1 MPAAK
6 ARSVIVRDAG
16 YAGGVGSA
24 GAGGLPLF
32 GTLVPLGRGRSSAD
46 GGPQPGIATRLVNLQ
61 AQPLPALGLL
71 LLALWPHGAWMAR
84 RLTDGSDEPWG
95 VLAIVT
101 VLAMVSRDARRLV
114 MPRSAVLMASAL
126 LALASTVVLAWLPP
140 LVAAGM
146 GLLALALFLAGA
158 LPQRA
163 GAALT
168 TLVLL
173 ALPIIASLQFYLGYP
188 LRVATAQAAAPLLA
202 LFGIA
207 AQPAGAALVWRDIT
221 VLIDAPCAGI
231 GMLWVGSFTAALLS
245 YLADAPAR
253 RTALNALA
261 AAAIVFA
268 ANVLRNVLLF
278 FPEAGL
284 LPAPAWAHAAV
295 GLAAFAAAVAA
306 IVRITQIPGPAIAPR
321 SVSNTPAPT
330 AVRVLV
336 VGACLAAAAVPVLAQ
351 MLRETTAPAHSAARA
366 SARAAIEWPTRFR
379 GQPLTQLALTPV
391 DARFAARFP
400 GVIARFA
407 AGREQIV
414 LRHVFHATRQLHP
427 AADCFRAA
435 GYSVEAPRASTADDG
450 SRYACFVA
458 QRGEGAAAERLRVC
472 ERIVRAEGDVGAEA
486 RAGAESPSP
495 VNAAAGPSAT
505 TEWTD
510 VSAWYWAALRGGGP
524 WWAIT
529 VITPLDDR

>member
-1 MPAAK
+1 L
-6 ARSVIVRDAG
+6 
-16 YAGGVGSA
+16 Y
-24 GAGGLPLF
+24 GA
-32 GTLVPLGRGRSSAD
+32 LVPLGAAGATARAVSCAQMSS
-46 GGPQPGIATRLVNLQ
+46 RLAGLQ
-61 AQPLPALGLL
+61 THPLAALGLL
-71 LLALWPHGAWMAR
+71 LLALWPHGVWMAR

-95 VLAIVT
+95 ALAIVT
-101 VLAMVSRDARRLV
+101 VLALVSRDGRRLV
-114 MPRSAVLMASAL
+114 LPPPALLLASAL
-126 LALASTVVLAWLPP
+126 LALASTVALAWLPP
-140 LVAAGM
+140 LAAAGV

-207 AQPAGAALVWRDIT
+207 VQPAGAALVWRDVT

-231 GMLWVGSFTAALLS
+231 GMLWVGSYTAALLS

-253 RTALNALA
+253 RTLLNGLA

-278 FPEAGL
+278 LPEAGL

-295 GLAAFAAAVAA
+295 GLAAFALAVAA
-306 IVRITQIPGPAIAPR
+306 IVRITQIPGPAIVPR
-321 SVSNTPAPT
+321 PVTNMPVPVG
-330 AVRVLV
+330 VRVLV
-336 VGACLAAAAVPVLAQ
+336 VGACLAAAGVPVLAQ
-351 MLRETTAPAHSAARA
+351 VLRDDTASAHSAARA
-366 SARAAIEWPTRFR
+366 SARAAIEWPTHFR

-400 GVIARFA
+400 GVIARFST
-407 AGREQIV
+407 GREQIV
-414 LRHVFHATRQLHP
+414 LRHVVHATRQLHP

-435 GYSVEAPRASTADDG
+435 GYAVDAPRASTADDG
-450 SRYACFVA
+450 SRYACFTA
-458 QRGEGAAAERLRVC
+458 HRGDGAAQQRLRVC
-472 ERIVRAEGDVGAEA
+472 ERIERAEGRLAVGERA
-486 RAGAESPSP
+486 RDASASVVAPTANSAMDAATAP
-495 VNAAAGPSAT
+495 AAATA
-505 TEWTD
+505 WTD

-524 WWAIT
+524 WWAVT

>member
-1 MPAAK
+1 MSD
-6 ARSVIVRDAG
+6 ARHAG
-16 YAGGVGSA
+16 PH
-24 GAGGLPLF
+24 GASELPLF
-32 GTLVPLGRGRSSAD
+32 GALVPLGPAGAAA
-46 GGPQPGIATRLVNLQ
+46 GATSRAQMASRLAGLQ
-61 AQPLPALGLL
+61 THPLAALGLL

-101 VLAMVSRDARRLV
+101 VLALVTRDARRLV
-114 MPRSAVLMASAL
+114 MPPSAVLLASAL
-126 LALASTVVLAWLPP
+126 LALASTAALAWLPP
-140 LVAAGM
+140 LVAAGA
-146 GLLALALFLAGA
+146 GLLALALFLAHA
-158 LPQRA
+158 LPHRA

-188 LRVATAQAAAPLLA
+188 LRAATAQAAAPLLA

-207 AQPAGAALVWRDIT
+207 AQPTGAALVWRDIT

-268 ANVLRNVLLF
+268 ANALRNVLLF

-284 LPAPAWAHAAV
+284 LAAPAWAHSAV

-306 IVRITQIPGPAIAPR
+306 IVRITQIAGPVIAPR
-321 SVSNTPAPT
+321 SFSHTPAPSP
-330 AVRVLV
+330 VRVLV
-336 VGACLAAAAVPVLAQ
+336 VGACLAAAGVPVPAQ
-351 MLRETTAPAHSAARA
+351 MLRDDTASVHTSARA
-366 SARAAIEWPTRFR
+366 SARTPIEWPTHFR

-414 LRHVFHATRQLHP
+414 LRHVVHASRQLHP
-427 AADCFRAA
+427 AVDCFRAA
-435 GYSVEAPRASTADDG
+435 GYAVEAPRASTADDG

-458 QRGEGAAAERLRVC
+458 TRHHGHAQERLRVC
-472 ERIVRAEGDVGAEA
+472 ERITRAD
-486 RAGAESPSP
+486 
-495 VNAAAGPSAT
+495 AAAGSTA
-505 TEWTD
+505 EWTD
-510 VSAWYWAALRGGGP
+510 VSAWYWAAMRGGGP
-524 WWAIT
+524 WWAVT
-529 VITPLDDR
+529 VITPLDNR

>member
-1 MPAAK
+1 
-6 ARSVIVRDAG
+6 
-16 YAGGVGSA
+16 
-24 GAGGLPLF
+24 
-32 GTLVPLGRGRSSAD
+32 
-46 GGPQPGIATRLVNLQ
+46 
-61 AQPLPALGLL
+61 
-71 LLALWPHGAWMAR
+71 
-84 RLTDGSDEPWG
+84 
-95 VLAIVT
+95 
-101 VLAMVSRDARRLV
+101 
-114 MPRSAVLMASAL
+114 
-126 LALASTVVLAWLPP
+126 
-140 LVAAGM
+140 
-146 GLLALALFLAGA
+146 
-158 LPQRA
+158 
-163 GAALT
+163 
-168 TLVLL
+168 
-173 ALPIIASLQFYLGYP
+173 
-188 LRVATAQAAAPLLA
+188 
-202 LFGIA
+202 
-207 AQPAGAALVWRDIT
+207 
-221 VLIDAPCAGI
+221 
-231 GMLWVGSFTAALLS
+231 
-245 YLADAPAR
+245 
-253 RTALNALA
+253 
-261 AAAIVFA
+261 
-268 ANVLRNVLLF
+268 
-278 FPEAGL
+278 
-284 LPAPAWAHAAV
+284 
-295 GLAAFAAAVAA
+295 VAA
-306 IVRITQIPGPAIAPR
+306 IIRITQIPGPAIAPR

-330 AVRVLV
+330 VVRVLV

-351 MLRETTAPAHSAARA
+351 MLRDTTAPAHSSARA

-458 QRGEGAAAERLRVC
+458 HRGEGAAAERLRVC

-486 RAGAESPSP
+486 RAGAESRSP